1 MDKSNKENMELRAL
15 AKQISSTFKRFDEA
29 RSGQLQEA
37 KRLEE
42 RIFGTSDERRKNGKK
57 LYLPDAWE
65 QFQTMKA
72 HLIDVIYSNPEGL
85 FDVYAKKSEDSE
97 LAIAHKAMLNDVFE
111 KSELRNEVEK
121 IVNNLILTGETTV
134 FVGWDTRFKNSRVWS
149 DYLEN
154 FEVKS
159 YVDYDGVKV
168 KTIAAQDFVF
178 DIARVENWE
187 SCPKIYRCYLELSEI
202 KEIYEKKYLTTEV
215 QNALFEGVMA
225 SKEGKEIKGF
235 KNGLVELLEYWG
247 DIRCKDGKLL
257 KNQLITVAMGE
268 FVVRFEDNPYI
279 NCPFIYA
286 NLIENPVTKRGIS
299 PIKPV
304 LALNSISSEILNKQL
319 DAYSLVV
326 NPPYLAP
333 KGAFKGEQVV
343 SPGKIIEYDSSLLP
357 QMPTPI
363 NFAPAL
369 SGWDFIQYFKNS
381 IESATGIFRTMSGI
395 QGQNNKTATETL
407 QSAHG
412 QNARINLILDGIN
425 RKIILPLVKKVA
437 ETISNFDMQE
447 YMLEI
452 PVNGKKK
459 HFMIDDKVKCGN
471 FKYRYSDRKA
481 TIERKYRYKELCD
494 SIVSFSK
501 IPEVSS
507 KIDWKE
513 CFKFAIEQLGIEN
526 SSKFLKE
533 ESLASIEEQT
543 QILI

>member
-1 MDKSNKENMELRAL
+1 MSG
-15 AKQISSTFKRFDEA
+15 EA
-29 RSGQLQEA
+29 
-37 KRLEE
+37 
-42 RIFGTSDERRKNGKK
+42 
-57 LYLPDAWE
+57 
-65 QFQTMKA
+65 
-72 HLIDVIYSNPEGL
+72 
-85 FDVYAKKSEDSE
+85 
-97 LAIAHKAMLNDVFE
+97 
-111 KSELRNEVEK
+111 
-121 IVNNLILTGETTV
+121 TV

-149 DYLEN
+149 DYLEDY
-154 FEVKS
+154 EVKS
-159 YVDYDGVKV
+159 FVEYDGVKV

-178 DIARVENWE
+178 DTARANNWE

-202 KEIYEKKYLTTEV
+202 KEIYEKKYLTQEV

-225 SKEGKEIKGF
+225 SKEGKEVAGF

-247 DIRCKDGKLL
+247 DIRCDDGKLL

-268 FVVRFEDNPYI
+268 FVLRCEENPYI
-279 NCPFIYA
+279 NSPFIYA
-286 NLIENPVTKRGIS
+286 NLIENPKTKRGIS

-343 SPGKIIEYDSSLLP
+343 APGKIIEYDSSLLP

-363 NFAPAL
+363 NFSPAL

-395 QGQNNKTATETL
+395 QGQNGKTATETL

-412 QNARINLILDGIN
+412 QNARINLIIDGIN

-437 ETISNFDMQE
+437 ETISNFDMNE

-459 HFMIDDKVKCGN
+459 QFIIDDSVKCGN

-481 TIERKYRYKELCD
+481 TIERKFRYKELCE

-501 IPEVSS
+501 IPEVST

-533 ESLASIEEQT
+533 EGFQEIENV
-543 QILI
+543 

>member
-1 MDKSNKENMELRAL
+1 MNEEKIELNAL
-15 AKQISSTFKRFDEA
+15 AKQISDSFKRFDEA
-29 RSGQLQEA
+29 RTGQLQEV
-37 KRLEE
+37 KSLEE
-42 RIFGTSDERRKNGKK
+42 RIFGKAQDGRMKGNKV
-57 LYLPDAWE
+57 YLPDAWE

-72 HLIDVIYSNPEGL
+72 HLIDVIYSHPEGL
-85 FDVYAKKSEDSE
+85 FDVFAKKSEDSE
-97 LAIAHKAMLNDVFE
+97 LALAHKAMLIDVFE
-111 KSELRNEVEK
+111 KSELRNEIEK
-121 IVNNLILTGETTV
+121 IVNNLIITGETTV
-134 FVGWDTRFKNSRVWS
+134 FVGWDTRFRNARVWS
-149 DYLEN
+149 DYLED

-178 DIARVENWE
+178 DITRADKWE

-202 KEIYEKKYLTTEV
+202 KEMYDKKYLTKEV

-225 SKEGKEIKGF
+225 SKEGKEMKGF

-247 DIRCKDGKLL
+247 DIRCYDGKLL

-268 FVVRFEDNPYI
+268 FVVRFEENPYI
-279 NCPFIYA
+279 NTPFIYA

-363 NFAPAL
+363 NFSGAL

-407 QSAHG
+407 QSAQG
-412 QNARINLILDGIN
+412 QNARINLIIDGIN

-437 ETISNFDMQE
+437 ETISNFDMNE
-447 YMLEI
+447 YTLEI
-452 PVNGKKK
+452 PVNGCKK
-459 HFMIDDKVKCGN
+459 HFLVDDKVKCGN

-481 TIERKYRYKELCD
+481 TIERKYRYKELCE

-501 IPEVSS
+501 IPEVSN

-526 SSKFLKE
+526 SSKFLKDE
-533 ESLASIEEQT
+533 AFEDNSMGYNEK
-543 QILI
+543 

>member
-1 MDKSNKENMELRAL
+1 MNEEKIELNAL
-15 AKQISSTFKRFDEA
+15 AKQISDTFTRFDEA
-29 RSGQLQEA
+29 RACQLEEV
-37 KRLEE
+37 KSLEE
-42 RIFGTSDERRKNGKK
+42 RIFGKAQDGRARSKK
-57 LYLPDAWE
+57 VYLPDAWE

-72 HLIDVIYSNPEGL
+72 HLIDVIYSHPEGL
-85 FDVYAKKSEDSE
+85 FDVFAKNSEDSE
-97 LAIAHKAMLNDVFE
+97 LALAHKAMLIDVFE
-111 KSELRNEVEK
+111 KSDLRNEVEK
-121 IVNNLILTGETTV
+121 IVNNLIMTGETTV
-134 FVGWDTRFKNSRVWS
+134 FVGWDTRFRNARVWS
-149 DYLEN
+149 DYLED

-178 DIARVENWE
+178 DISRADKWE

-202 KEIYEKKYLTTEV
+202 KEMYDKKYLTKEV

-225 SKEGKEIKGF
+225 SKEGKEVKGF

-247 DIRCKDGKLL
+247 DIRCYDGKLL

-268 FVVRFEDNPYI
+268 FVVRFEENPYI
-279 NCPFIYA
+279 NTPFIYA

-363 NFAPAL
+363 NFSGAL

-407 QSAHG
+407 QSAQG
-412 QNARINLILDGIN
+412 QNARINLIIDGIN

-437 ETISNFDMQE
+437 ETISNFDLNE

-452 PVNGKKK
+452 PVNGCKK
-459 HFMIDDKVKCGN
+459 HFLIDDKVKCGN

-481 TIERKYRYKELCD
+481 TIERKYRYKELCE

-507 KIDWKE
+507 KIDWRE

-526 SSKFLKE
+526 SSKFLKDEAFE
-533 ESLASIEEQT
+533 ENLKLDEK
-543 QILI
+543 

>member
-15 AKQISSTFKRFDEA
+15 AKQISNTFKRFDEA

-37 KRLEE
+37 KKLEE
-42 RIFGTSDERRKNGKK
+42 RIFGTSDETRKNGKK

-85 FDVYAKKSEDSE
+85 FDVFAKKSEDSE

-533 ESLASIEEQT
+533 ESLGSIEEQT
-543 QILI
+543 QY

>member
-1 MDKSNKENMELRAL
+1 MIIK
-15 AKQISSTFKRFDEA
+15 FF
-29 RSGQLQEA
+29 
-37 KRLEE
+37 
-42 RIFGTSDERRKNGKK
+42 
-57 LYLPDAWE
+57 
-65 QFQTMKA
+65 
-72 HLIDVIYSNPEGL
+72 
-85 FDVYAKKSEDSE
+85 
-97 LAIAHKAMLNDVFE
+97 
-111 KSELRNEVEK
+111 
-121 IVNNLILTGETTV
+121 
-134 FVGWDTRFKNSRVWS
+134 
-149 DYLEN
+149 
-154 FEVKS
+154 
-159 YVDYDGVKV
+159 YD
-168 KTIAAQDFVF
+168 
-178 DIARVENWE
+178 
-187 SCPKIYRCYLELSEI
+187 
-202 KEIYEKKYLTTEV
+202 KKYLTQEV
-215 QNALFEGVMA
+215 LNALLEGVLA
-225 SKEGKEIKGF
+225 SKEGKEVKGF

-268 FVVRFEDNPYI
+268 FVVRFEENPYI

-286 NLIENPVTKRGIS
+286 NLIENPTTKRGIS

-304 LALNSISSEILNKQL
+304 LALNSIASEILNKQL

-369 SGWDFIQYFKNS
+369 SGWDLIQYFKNS

-395 QGQNNKTATETL
+395 QGQNNKTATEML

-412 QNARINLILDGIN
+412 QNARINLIIDGIN

-437 ETISNFDMQE
+437 ETIANFDMQE

-494 SIVSFSK
+494 SIVAFSK

-533 ESLASIEEQT
+533 EGFGDTERLT
-543 QILI
+543 NN

>member
-1 MDKSNKENMELRAL
+1 MNTEKIDLCAL
-15 AKQISSTFKRFDEA
+15 AKQVSDTFKRFDEA
-29 RSGQLQEA
+29 RENQLQEV
-37 KRLEE
+37 KKLEE
-42 RIFGTSDERRKNGKK
+42 RIFGACAEERKHGGK
-57 LYLPDAWE
+57 LFLPDAWE

-72 HLIDVIYSNPEGL
+72 HLIDVIYSHPEGL
-85 FDVYAKKSEDSE
+85 FDVFAKNSEDSE
-97 LAIAHKAMLNDVFE
+97 LALAHKAMLNDVFE
-111 KSELRNEVEK
+111 KSELRNEIEK
-121 IVNNLILTGETTV
+121 IVNNLILSGEATI
-134 FVGWDTRFKNSRVWS
+134 FIGWDTRFKNSRVWS
-149 DYLEN
+149 DYLED

-159 YVDYDGVKV
+159 FVDYDGVKV
-168 KTIAAQDFVF
+168 KTIAPQDFVF
-178 DIARVENWE
+178 DTARAQNWE

-202 KEIYEKKYLTTEV
+202 KEIYEKKYLTPEV
-215 QNALFEGVMA
+215 LESLFNGVMT
-225 SKEGKEIKGF
+225 SKEGKDLKGF
-235 KNGLVELLEYWG
+235 KNGLVELFEYWG
-247 DIRCKDGKLL
+247 DIRTKDGKLL

-268 FVVRFEDNPYI
+268 YIIRFEENPYI
-279 NCPFIYA
+279 NTPFIYA
-286 NLIENPVTKRGIS
+286 NLIENPKTKRGIS

-363 NFAPAL
+363 NFSPAL

-395 QGQNNKTATETL
+395 QGQNNKTATEMM

-412 QNARINLILDGIN
+412 QNARINLIIDGIN

-437 ETISNFDMQE
+437 ETISNFDMNE
-447 YMLEI
+447 YLLEI

-459 HFMIDDKVKCGN
+459 HILIDDKVKNGN

-494 SIVSFSK
+494 SIISFSK
-501 IPEVSS
+501 IPEVSN

-513 CFKFAIEQLGIEN
+513 CFRFAIEQLGIEN

-533 ESLASIEEQT
+533 EET
-543 QILI
+543 QEIQQN

>member
-1 MDKSNKENMELRAL
+1 MLKEKTDLNAL
-15 AKQISSTFKRFDEA
+15 AKQVSDTFKRLDEA
-29 RSGQLQEA
+29 RETQLQEV
-37 KRLEE
+37 KNLEE
-42 RIFGTSDERRKNGKK
+42 RVFGGGEGARKAGKK
-57 LYLPDAWE
+57 MYLPDAWE

-72 HLIDVIYSNPEGL
+72 HLIDVIYSHPEGL
-85 FDVYAKKSEDSE
+85 FDVYAKNSEEAE
-97 LAIAHKAMLNDVFE
+97 LALAHKAMLNDVFE

-149 DYLEN
+149 DYLEDY
-154 FEVKS
+154 EVKS

-168 KTIAAQDFVF
+168 KTVATQDFVF
-178 DIARVENWE
+178 DTTRANNWE
-187 SCPKIYRCYLELSEI
+187 SCPKIYRSYLELSEI
-202 KEIYEKKYLTTEV
+202 KEIYDKKYLTSEV
-215 QNALFEGVMA
+215 QDALFEGVMA
-225 SKEGKEIKGF
+225 SKEGKEVKGF

-247 DIRCKDGKLL
+247 DIRCSDGKLL
-257 KNQLITVAMGE
+257 KNRLITVAVGE
-268 FVVRFEDNPYI
+268 YVVRFEENPYI
-279 NCPFIYA
+279 NTPFIYA

-363 NFAPAL
+363 NFSPAL

-395 QGQNNKTATETL
+395 QSQNNKTATEML
-407 QSAHG
+407 QSAQG
-412 QNARINLILDGIN
+412 QNARINLIIDGIN
-425 RKIILPLVKKVA
+425 RKVILPLVKKVA
-437 ETISNFDMQE
+437 ETISNFDMNE

-459 HFMIDDKVKCGN
+459 EYLIDDKVKCGN

-533 ESLASIEEQT
+533 EGFEEVKN
-543 QILI
+543 I

>member
-1 MDKSNKENMELRAL
+1 MDGEKMELHAL
-15 AKQISSTFKRFDEA
+15 AVQISDTFKRFDEA
-29 RSGQLQEA
+29 RAGQLDEV
-37 KRLEE
+37 KNLEE
-42 RIFGTSDERRKNGKK
+42 RVFGGSLPEPRRGKK

-72 HLIDVIYSNPEGL
+72 HLIDVIYSHPEGL
-85 FDVYAKKSEDSE
+85 FDVFAKNSEDAE
-97 LAIAHKAMLNDVFE
+97 LALAHKGMLIDIFE
-111 KSELRNEVEK
+111 KTELRNEIEK
-121 IVNNLILTGETTV
+121 IVNNLIMTGETTI
-134 FVGWDTRFKNSRVWS
+134 FVGWDTKFRNARVWS
-149 DYLEN
+149 DYLED

-178 DIARVENWE
+178 DTSRADKWE

-202 KEIYEKKYLTTEV
+202 KEIYDKKYLTKEV

-225 SKEGKEIKGF
+225 SREGKEVNGF

-247 DIRCKDGKLL
+247 DIRTSDGKLL

-268 FVVRFEDNPYI
+268 FVVRFEENPYI
-279 NCPFIYA
+279 NTPFIYA

-319 DAYSLVV
+319 EAYSLVV

-363 NFAPAL
+363 NFSGAL

-395 QGQNNKTATETL
+395 QGQNNKTATETM

-412 QNARINLILDGIN
+412 QNARINLIIDGIN

-437 ETISNFDMQE
+437 ETISNFDMNE

-459 HFMIDDKVKCGN
+459 CFLIDDKVKCGN

-507 KIDWKE
+507 KIDWRE

-533 ESLASIEEQT
+533 EDFDELSENNYEK
-543 QILI
+543 